1 MDEQQLSDLDKVFNT
16 LPNVAE
22 LDKILWDL
30 NHKLDPN
37 HKGFTELEDL
47 LQSVQEH
54 LSDKRTSIT
63 LTTLIAENLEYKNTD
78 CVFYSPLLSLPP
90 PYFKYGH
97 ELDNIDLIIRL
108 NQECAALDS
117 H

>member
-1 MDEQQLSDLDKVFNT
+1 MKDEKLKSSIEVQGLDTFRRVT
-16 LPNVAE
+16 
-22 LDKILWDL
+22 
-30 NHKLDPN
+30 
-37 HKGFTELEDL
+37 
-47 LQSVQEH
+47 
-54 LSDKRTSIT
+54 T

-108 NQECAALDS
+108 NQECVALDS

>member
-1 MDEQQLSDLDKVFNT
+1 MFNT
-16 LPNVAE
+16 LANVSE
-22 LDKILWDL
+22 LDKIQWDL
-30 NHKLDPN
+30 RHKLDPN

-47 LQSVQEH
+47 VSLVQEH
-54 LSDKRTSIT
+54 VSDKRTSLT
-63 LTTLIAENLEYKNTD
+63 LCTMIAETLEYKNSD

-97 ELDNIDLIIRL
+97 EIDNIDLIIKL
-108 NQECAALDS
+108 NQELRTLDS